1 MEGAGFLVKPAPSSF
16 APQGACR
23 MSALPLRV
31 GLTLLLVSFLVATVG
46 CAEQLANVSGEIKV
60 KDKPLDNGLVT
71 FISQGRKKR
80 VKTSPV
86 EKGKYSI
93 TGIPVGKVLI
103 TVTGTMGDPKDI
115 DKKTKK
121 AKMTTVNAKYGAPN
135 TSGLEYT
142 VVAGDQEHPITL
154 EP

>member
-1 MEGAGFLVKPAPSSF
+1 
-16 APQGACR
+16 

-31 GLTLLLVSFLVATVG
+31 GLTVLLVSLLVFAAG
-46 CAEQLANVSGEIKV
+46 CAEQLGNVSGEIKV
-60 KDKPLDNGLVT
+60 KVKDKDKDIDKPLDAGLVT

-80 VKTSPV
+80 VKTSVV
-86 EKGKYSI
+86 EKGKYEI

-121 AKMTTVNAKYGAPN
+121 AKMTAVNPKYGAPN

-142 VVAGDQEHPITL
+142 VVPGDQEHPITL
-154 EP
+154 VP